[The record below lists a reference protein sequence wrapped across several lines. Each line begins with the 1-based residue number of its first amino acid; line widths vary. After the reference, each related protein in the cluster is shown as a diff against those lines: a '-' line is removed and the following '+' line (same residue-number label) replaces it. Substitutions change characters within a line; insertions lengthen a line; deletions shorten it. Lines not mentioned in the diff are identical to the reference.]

1 MLARIDGCDQH
12 VRCPLGGRAKGG
24 TLAVD
29 ILIAEDEPSILESLD
44 FILRRAGWSI
54 AAVTDGDAVL
64 STLRL
69 VGTSASVA
77 TAGEAVLAA
86 IAVNALLRLALAIV
100 AGPVRFWL
108 PLAVATIVAGGLGA
122 STFLFLPRF

>member
-1 MLARIDGCDQH
+1 MATAAISG
-12 VRCPLGGRAKGG
+12 
-24 TLAVD
+24 AVD
-29 ILIAEDEPSILESLD
+29 VD
-44 FILRRAGWSI
+44 
-54 AAVTDGDAVL
+54 VAVL

-69 VGTSASVA
+69 VGTSASAA

-108 PLAVATIVAGGLGA
+108 PLAVATMIAGGLGA
-122 STFLFLPRF
+122 SAFLFLPRF